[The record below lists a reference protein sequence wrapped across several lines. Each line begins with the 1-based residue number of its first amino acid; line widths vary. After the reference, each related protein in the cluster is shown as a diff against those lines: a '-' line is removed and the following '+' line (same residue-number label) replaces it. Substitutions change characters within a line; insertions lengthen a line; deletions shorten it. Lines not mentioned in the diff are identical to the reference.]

1 MKKADHII
9 CRRVCTVALLL
20 SVMPAVSLLSS
31 CSRGD
36 DTEKLLG
43 RLDSA
48 LEMHRSYDKYFK
60 DRVDLMKRILEDN
73 DDSLQRY
80 SLAREIADEYM
91 AYNLDS
97 AVTYILECRQ
107 IAAGLDDR
115 YRIIE
120 SDLALAYEYAMT
132 GYHTEASEL
141 LGRYKEWN
149 VPVELKRQYFY
160 VCHVLA
166 GEMMAYTNTVESYRD
181 KITARDRYRYLS
193 LSLTPEN
200 TYMWY
205 RLKLEEYEENGDRD
219 SMLVC
224 ASAMVGLS
232 EENTRQYATATYFY
246 QYSLDPDDPE
256 RIDWL
261 VRSAIADV
269 MCATKDYASLN
280 DLACILF
287 DRGDIDRAFRYLAD
301 YSIRDAIFFN
311 GKLRPWQIA
320 QIFPEIERAYQQK
333 SDNQRKVMVI
343 MMIVVSALAGILVLL
358 LLFIF
363 KRQQLLDETR
373 MKLSQSY
380 MKIEDQN
387 RDLMNVNRKIT
398 ALNSSLTEADKVKQ
412 EYIAQFLSIL
422 SENINTT
429 RQYKNHVLKYIRRG
443 ATADLVS
450 EIESLPPI
458 DEDIDEFYKMFDS
471 TFVNLYPDFIDRFN
485 SLLQEGAGIYPKGD
499 DILSPELRIFA
510 LVKMGIT
517 DSSRIASLLHYSA
530 NTIYNYRAKVRS
542 KAKGSKEEFDKAV
555 RSL

>member
-1 MKKADHII
+1 MKTNGNMT
-9 CRRVCTVALLL
+9 CLSRVLFLFVALAL
-20 SVMPAVSLLSS
+20 MYS
-31 CSRGD
+31 CGSRD
-36 DTEKLLG
+36 STERILEKL
-43 RLDSA
+43 DSV
-48 LEMHRSYDKYFK
+48 LEMHQTYDKYFLE
-60 DRVDLMKRILEDN
+60 RVDLMKQFLDDQ

-80 SLAREIADEYM
+80 ALARKIADEYM
-91 AYNLDS
+91 VYSLDS
-97 AVTYILECRQ
+97 TVTYLLECKK
-107 IAAGLDDR
+107 IAMETGDR
-115 YRIIE
+115 FRVAQ
-120 SDLALAYEYAMT
+120 SDIALAYEYAMT

-141 LGRYKEWN
+141 LEQYAEWN
-149 VPVELKRQYFY
+149 IPEDLKYQYFR

-166 GEMMAYTNTVESYRD
+166 GEMMAYTNTVASYRD
-181 KITARDRYRYLS
+181 KITARDRYRYLV
-193 LSLTPEN
+193 LSRTPEN
-200 TYMWY
+200 TYLWY
-205 RLKLEEYEENGDRD
+205 RLKLEEYEEKGDRD

-224 ASAMVGLS
+224 AAAMVGLS

-246 QYSLDPDDPE
+246 QYSLDPDDPQ

-280 DLACILF
+280 DLACVLF
-287 DRGDIDRAFRYLAD
+287 ERGDIDRAFRYLAD

-333 SDNQRKVMVI
+333 YDRQNRVMLI
-343 MMIVVSALAGILVLL
+343 MIIVVSALACILILM

-373 MKLSQSY
+373 LKLSQSY
-380 MKIEDQN
+380 IRIEDQN
-387 RDLMNVNRKIT
+387 RDLVNVNKEIT
-398 ALNSSLTEADKVKQ
+398 ALNENLKETDKVKQ

-443 ATADLVS
+443 AASELIS

-458 DEDIDEFYKMFDS
+458 DDDIEEFYKMFDR
-471 TFVNLYPDFIDRFN
+471 TFINLYPDFVDRFN
-485 SLLQEGAGIYPKGD
+485 ALLQDGAGIYPKGD
-499 DILSPELRIFA
+499 DILTPELRIFA
-510 LVKMGIT
+510 LVKMGIA

-530 NTIYNYRAKVRS
+530 NTIYNYRAKVRNR
-542 KAKGSKEEFDKAV
+542 ARGRKEEFDRAV
-555 RSL
+555 ASL